1 MLVQKTEIGVLVK
14 ETGFKVLFVG
24 LLLVVLVLSLLPI
37 SHPEVSPND
46 KVNHFIAYAVLA
58 IAGVLAYRSKLWVSL
73 FVINW
78 GVFIE
83 LLQGMTEYRHY
94 SMADAVA
101 NTAGVFIGIAAMVI
115 WQRFIR
121 QKKITEKPEQ

>member
-1 MLVQKTEIGVLVK
+1 MIK
-14 ETGFKVLFVG
+14 ESAFKVVFIG

-37 SHPEVSPND
+37 GHPEIASND

-58 IAGVLAYRSKLWVSL
+58 MAGVLAYRSKVWVAL

-94 SMADAVA
+94 SVADAVA
-101 NTAGVFIGIAAMVI
+101 NTAGVAIGIAAMVV
-115 WQRFIR
+115 WQRYIHS
-121 QKKITEKPEQ
+121 KIISK